1 MRRRGERK
9 LTVWKYDDGKGT
21 TLKVPVYQV
30 DRYLDDGRRGIRLR
44 VQIAELDILE
54 YDTDI
59 NVLQKRVY
67 GQIKEKLVLKWEWFL
82 LVRTYGHESG
92 TDPADF
98 LEATHVNPSCSFRLE
113 VDVERIQMARRPDG
127 TTCWRHAGNHGGT
140 INEFSP
146 ELGRQA
152 NGSIVGMIP
161 DTPENRRAIVEVGLA
176 FTRLRENLQILLGN
190 DQIERTME
198 VLSSGHRPQLT
209 FNYEEVSPNGR
220 A

>member
-1 MRRRGERK
+1 MGRRGERK
-9 LTVWKYDDGKGT
+9 LTVWEYDDGKGT

-30 DRYLDDGRRGIRLR
+30 DGYLDDGRRGIRLR

-59 NVLQKRVY
+59 NVLQGRVY

-82 LVRTYGHESG
+82 LVKTYGYESG
-92 TDPADF
+92 TDPEDF
-98 LEATHVNPSCSFRLE
+98 MEATHVNPLCSFRLE
-113 VDVERIQMARRPDG
+113 VDVERIQMARRPDE
-127 TTCWRHAGNHGGT
+127 TTCWRRAGNYGGT
-140 INEFSP
+140 IHEGSP
-146 ELGRQA
+146 ELGRRA

-176 FTRLRENLQILLGN
+176 FSRLRENLQILLGN

-198 VLSSGHRPQLT
+198 VLSSGLRPQLT
-209 FNYEEVSPNGR
+209 FDYQEVSADGR